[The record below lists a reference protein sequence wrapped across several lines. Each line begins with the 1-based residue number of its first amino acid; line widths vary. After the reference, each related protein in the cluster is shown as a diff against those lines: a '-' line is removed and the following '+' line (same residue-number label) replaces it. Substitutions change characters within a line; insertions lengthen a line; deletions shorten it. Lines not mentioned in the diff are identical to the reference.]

1 VSAGGIGSGVLAGGP
16 DWGSLG
22 LVLAIAGSFLIASG
36 ILLRDPQ
43 SLLEERFGQAAP
55 RLRSIREFAFHRVQ
69 MALGF
74 LLLIAGFALQL
85 LERARVE
92 PAAGPGTAPAGG
104 STALWIGGLL
114 ALFVAL
120 ELAGWGWSV
129 LSIRRALRRWLV
141 QHPGLLDADPRL
153 AREVGE
159 LFGVASHA
167 NDTLQSYVARLRR
180 VLDLPLS
187 AAARPRRDVE
197 LVAEE
202 RE

>member
-1 VSAGGIGSGVLAGGP
+1 VGSVALAEGP
-16 DWGSLG
+16 DWGALG

-43 SLLEERFGQAAP
+43 SLLEERFGRTAP

-74 LLLIAGFALQL
+74 VLLIGGFSLQL
-85 LERARVE
+85 LERARVGE
-92 PAAGPGTAPAGG
+92 PAAPGPGPEPAGG

-114 ALFVAL
+114 ALIVVLEFV
-120 ELAGWGWSV
+120 GWGWSM

-141 QHPGLLDADPRL
+141 LHPGLLDADPHL

-167 NDTLQSYVARLRR
+167 NDTLQSYVARLCRA
-180 VLDLPLS
+180 LDLPLS
-187 AAARPRRDVE
+187 AAARPRRDAE

-202 RE
+202 RD